1 MRPPSAI
8 LFDLDGTLV
17 DTVATRARAWMEVF
31 DELGIAYDE
40 EHVRGLMGADGTRV
54 AREIAEAAGRA
65 LDDAEALVVD
75 HRAGAA
81 FSRLNRDP
89 AALPGVRE
97 LLADL
102 DRRSIPWAIATSSR
116 PDQVQASVAALG
128 LERAPTITDGSH
140 VQHAKPAPDL
150 LLAAAEQAAMEPATT
165 WYVGDSRWDMLAAV
179 AAGMVALGV
188 ATGAT
193 DETTLRASGADRT
206 YPDVAALGA
215 DLTALGADLTP
226 FEADPVERA

>member
-1 MRPPSAI
+1 VTRPLPSAV

-40 EHVRGLMGADGTRV
+40 GHVGDLMGADGTRV
-54 AREIAEAAGRA
+54 AREVAEAAGRA
-65 LDDAEALVVD
+65 LDDAEALDID

-89 AALPGVRE
+89 AALPGVRD

-128 LERAPTITDGSH
+128 LERPPTITDGSH
-140 VQHAKPAPDL
+140 VRHAKPAPDL
-150 LLAAAEQAAMEPATT
+150 LLAAAEQAGMEPATT

-193 DETTLRASGADRT
+193 DEPTLRASGAERT
-206 YPDVAALGA
+206 YPD
-215 DLTALGADLTP
+215 LTALRDDLP
-226 FEADPVERA
+226 PRD